1 MGQFARTF
9 QPALARALTA
19 QGELFFDSQG
29 NVLAQ
34 WNSHLSGGGLGL
46 AEDWVRDLQCGLHD
60 ASIPYLWEREEA
72 GDHPAQLCPS
82 RLNTCSIFVFTAA
95 CMAASLRPARI
106 SAP

>member
-1 MGQFARTF
+1 MFEFLVDDLLYPHRLLVEMGQFARTF

-46 AEDWVRDLQCGLHD
+46 AEGWVRDLQRGLHD
-60 ASIPYLWEREEA
+60 ASIPYLWGGRRQE
-72 GDHPAQLCPS
+72 P
-82 RLNTCSIFVFTAA
+82 V
-95 CMAASLRPARI
+95 RI
-106 SAP
+106 RQG